1 MNSIIVTNIAWVC
14 AFMFQFSLLHFA
26 KRKKLHASQVFL
38 DQSTPLAQFFSISS
52 FFGLSNFAHYLNWL
66 GGNKDYLY
74 VLTIAARDVSRI
86 ICHNKTQSCREV
98 SVCSQSA
105 WKSVPVRH
113 VTGHSNENKL
123 FVIFVIIFYSLHFA
137 PLFRRSVILHRGYP
151 QV

>member
-1 MNSIIVTNIAWVC
+1 MLEFVHLCFGFHCCILQKERSCMPLRFSWINLLPWPSSSQYLFLWVI
-14 AFMFQFSLLHFA
+14 QFCSLP
-26 KRKKLHASQVFL
+26 KLTRGKQR
-38 DQSTPLAQFFSISS
+38 
-52 FFGLSNFAHYLNWL
+52 
-66 GGNKDYLY
+66 LY
-74 VLTIAARDVSRI
+74 VLTIAARVVSRV

>member
-1 MNSIIVTNIAWVC
+1 MCIYVLVFIVAFCKKKEAACLSGFPGSIYSPGPVLLNIYFLWVI
-14 AFMFQFSLLHFA
+14 QFCSLP
-26 KRKKLHASQVFL
+26 KLTRGKQR
-38 DQSTPLAQFFSISS
+38 
-52 FFGLSNFAHYLNWL
+52 
-66 GGNKDYLY
+66 LY
-74 VLTIAARDVSRI
+74 VLTIAARVVSRV

-105 WKSVPVRH
+105 WKSVTVRH

>member
-14 AFMFQFSLLHFA
+14 AFMFHFSLLHFA

-52 FFGLSNFAHYLNWL
+52 FFGLSNFCSLPKL
-66 GGNKDYLY
+66 TRGKQRLY
-74 VLTIAARDVSRI
+74 VLTIAARDDSRI